1 MSFLKSEVTENVNAL
16 ATTTNA
22 NLPQNYEEAETLVH
36 VTPVPLPTT
45 TQTFDHNLHTA
56 QKDICDQLVKE
67 EPALFD
73 AQNTIV
79 RTVSNEKQYKQ
90 RQQFSSKASVESL
103 CKVMDENKIVL
114 KCNFIR
120 PGFCASNT
128 CLMCKSDDLKQA
140 MASEADEFSLKKA
153 KLSLSSDS
161 DLSPENG
168 TMYLS
173 LLQKKNGNHVLY
185 SLDYH
190 IQERHDKKLF
200 SQ

>member
-1 MSFLKSEVTENVNAL
+1 MSFLKAEVTEKVNAL
-16 ATTTNA
+16 ETTKDV
-22 NLPQNYEEAETLVH
+22 NLPQNYEASETMVH

-56 QKDICDQLVKE
+56 QKEICEKLSNE

-73 AQNTIV
+73 AQSTIV
-79 RTVSNEKQYKQ
+79 RLVSNEKQYKQ
-90 RQQFSSKASVESL
+90 RQQFTSRASVESL

-140 MASEADEFSLKKA
+140 MTSEADEFSLKKV

-161 DLSPENG
+161 ELSPQNG

-173 LLQKKNGNHVLY
+173 LLQKKNGNHVVY

-190 IQERHDKKLF
+190 IQDRHDQKLF
-200 SQ
+200 SK

>member
-1 MSFLKSEVTENVNAL
+1 MSFLKSEITENVNAL
-16 ATTTNA
+16 ATTTSA
-22 NLPQNYEEAETLVH
+22 NLPQNYEAAETLVH

-45 TQTFDHNLHTA
+45 TQTFDHNLHTS
-56 QKDICDQLVKE
+56 QKDICDQLAKE

-79 RTVSNEKQYKQ
+79 RMVSNEKQYKQ

-161 DLSPENG
+161 ELSPENG

>member
-22 NLPQNYEEAETLVH
+22 NLPQNYEAAETLVH

-56 QKDICDQLVKE
+56 QKDICDQLAKE

-79 RTVSNEKQYKQ
+79 RMVSNEKQYKQ